1 MCILG
6 MIDDVMNFLTQIN
19 LGDDLKCL
27 FMLILIIAA
36 DVHLSIQN
44 VSNWMAQPPHRN
56 IFVRYTVKICGLACE
71 QPKNIFGF
79 E

>member
-1 MCILG
+1 MN
-6 MIDDVMNFLTQIN
+6 DEVMNFLTQIN

-27 FMLILIIAA
+27 LMLIQIIAA
-36 DVHLSIQN
+36 DVHLSVQN
-44 VSNWMAQPPHRN
+44 VSKSMAQPPHRN
-56 IFVRYTVKICGLACE
+56 IFVRYTVKICGLTCE